1 MKNDGDGGGGCE
13 RWREGNGARMRVMEE
28 EREKV
33 GHSKRANNK
42 GEKQY
47 TVTKQECVQS
57 VQSITCVSSPQR
69 GYLPL

>member
-1 MKNDGDGGGGCE
+1 
-13 RWREGNGARMRVMEE
+13 MRVMEE

>member
-1 MKNDGDGGGGCE
+1 MERRERSKNESDGG
-13 RWREGNGARMRVMEE
+13 R

-33 GHSKRANNK
+33 GHSKRANK